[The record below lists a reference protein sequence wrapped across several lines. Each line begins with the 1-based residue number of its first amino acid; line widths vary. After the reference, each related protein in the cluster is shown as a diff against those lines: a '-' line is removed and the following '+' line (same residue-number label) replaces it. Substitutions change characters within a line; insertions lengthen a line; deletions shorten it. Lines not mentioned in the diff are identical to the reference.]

1 MLLYWEFIMD
11 QLFDL
16 NPQVT
21 AVISFILGGG
31 LTALLK
37 STYDYYRTVKLDDQA
52 FDERELSKYKDKT
65 ASLEQRILSLESA
78 QVQSCVPEWRK
89 DCTGRYEFVNLA
101 YEMTILLPLGKQR
114 SDIIGKTDEEI
125 FEGWPEFVSLI
136 KSLDKEAVIS
146 IRKFAI
152 RRNVIFPSHQE
163 QVMLIKEV
171 AQSSFDGR
179 IILIGRSYP
188 ETLIL

>member
-1 MLLYWEFIMD
+1 MD
-11 QLFDL
+11 QFFDL
-16 NPQVT
+16 SPQAT
-21 AVISFILGGG
+21 AVLSFILGGG
-31 LTALLK
+31 LTTFLK
-37 STYDYYRTVKLDDQA
+37 STYDYYRTVKLD
-52 FDERELSKYKDKT
+52 ERDFTEKELSNCKNKT
-65 ASLEQRILSLESA
+65 ASLEQRTLSLESA

-101 YEMTILLPLGKQR
+101 YEMTILLPIGKHR

-125 FEGWPEFVSLI
+125 FAAWPEFVSLI
-136 KSLDKEAVIS
+136 QSLDKEAVIS

-152 RRNVIFPSHQE
+152 RRNVIFPSNQE

-171 AQSSFDGR
+171 AQSSLDGR